1 MVEEANNNFNT
12 NARLFNKQQLDK
24 LLTELNVEPV
34 KKNTKQ
40 QSTQTVKQEPDT
52 PKNMRQSVGSV
63 EEILRT
69 NFIEEDSL

>member
-24 LLTELNVEPV
+24 LLTELNVEPA

-40 QSTQTVKQEPDT
+40 KSTQTIKQEPGT
-52 PKNMRQSVGSV
+52 PRNMRQSVGSV